1 MKWFFRINVTVFII
15 LIGLQF
21 LLKPHQDKRARE
33 YTQDMM
39 YSFAFQTQSANPFL
53 QNNQT
58 QQPYIPGIVPYHS
71 EMEDN
76 SVDVKNKKSLNRKRG
91 QELFKIYCQVCH
103 GVSGE
108 GDGPVT
114 KKGFPPPPSLKDKNV
129 MKYSDEELFRIIS
142 DGIKNMPAYKSQI
155 LPGDRYKIIEYVRQL
170 QEK

>member
-58 QQPYIPGIVPYHS
+58 QQPYIPGIVPYRTAEEIDS
-71 EMEDN
+71 MN
-76 SVDVKNKKSLNRKRG
+76 FKKRMNNKNGN
-91 QELFKIYCQVCH
+91 ELYRIYCQVCH

-129 MKYSDEELFRIIS
+129 IKYSDEELFRIIS
-142 DGIKNMPAYKSQI
+142 DGIKNMPGYKSQI
-155 LPGDRYKIIEYVRQL
+155 LQGDRYKIIEYVRQL